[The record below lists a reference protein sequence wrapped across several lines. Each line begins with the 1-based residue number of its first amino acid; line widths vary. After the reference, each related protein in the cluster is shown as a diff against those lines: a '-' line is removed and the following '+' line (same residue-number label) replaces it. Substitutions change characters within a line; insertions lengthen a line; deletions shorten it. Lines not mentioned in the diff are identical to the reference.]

1 MAKTIQMRT
10 PQQEKEARLVAG
22 MYDKNRKIQSELY
35 AYCSRYF
42 WANYRGVFFA
52 DEESATEIFQNTFI
66 AMWENIERRKI
77 YVSDGRV
84 MGKNNEPLSGSILT
98 YFMGIAR
105 IKYLEWVREHPAYAD
120 PETEMERKIK
130 EEGFDA
136 QQYTN
141 MLYDSED
148 NKMLDIIADVI
159 SHMSERCSEIL
170 SKFYYEEKDLDTI
183 LLEIHNRFEE
193 RPQNEEAQVH
203 GVIAY
208 FSTKHLSQLFE
219 LIKRQM
225 DMNNNNFQDRID
237 EYLLHGDTMSE
248 EDKAQFL
255 KEIEEDAEKKEQYEF
270 TKNVKQA
277 MVSRG
282 EKLKAMTEF
291 QKEMKSHHHRKT
303 WLWIS
308 SIAAVLVIGFFAI
321 NPLFVENS
329 PTDNV
334 RGDEND
340 VFDMTVQTDSINND
354 SISTDTI
361 SLHHE

>member
-1 MAKTIQMRT
+1 
-10 PQQEKEARLVAG
+10 
-22 MYDKNRKIQSELY
+22 
-35 AYCSRYF
+35 
-42 WANYRGVFFA
+42 
-52 DEESATEIFQNTFI
+52 
-66 AMWENIERRKI
+66 
-77 YVSDGRV
+77 
-84 MGKNNEPLSGSILT
+84 
-98 YFMGIAR
+98 
-105 IKYLEWVREHPAYAD
+105 
-120 PETEMERKIK
+120 
-130 EEGFDA
+130 
-136 QQYTN
+136 
-141 MLYDSED
+141 
-148 NKMLDIIADVI
+148 
-159 SHMSERCSEIL
+159 
-170 SKFYYEEKDLDTI
+170 
-183 LLEIHNRFEE
+183 
-193 RPQNEEAQVH
+193 
-203 GVIAY
+203 
-208 FSTKHLSQLFE
+208 
-219 LIKRQM
+219 
-225 DMNNNNFQDRID
+225 MNNNNFQDRID
-237 EYLLHGDTMSE
+237 EYLLHCETMSE

-340 VFDMTVQTDSINND
+340 VFDMTAPTDSISND

>member
-1 MAKTIQMRT
+1 M
-10 PQQEKEARLVAG
+10 
-22 MYDKNRKIQSELY
+22 
-35 AYCSRYF
+35 
-42 WANYRGVFFA
+42 NY
-52 DEESATEIFQNTFI
+52 
-66 AMWENIERRKI
+66 
-77 YVSDGRV
+77 
-84 MGKNNEPLSGSILT
+84 
-98 YFMGIAR
+98 
-105 IKYLEWVREHPAYAD
+105 
-120 PETEMERKIK
+120 
-130 EEGFDA
+130 
-136 QQYTN
+136 
-141 MLYDSED
+141 
-148 NKMLDIIADVI
+148 
-159 SHMSERCSEIL
+159 
-170 SKFYYEEKDLDTI
+170 
-183 LLEIHNRFEE
+183 
-193 RPQNEEAQVH
+193 
-203 GVIAY
+203 
-208 FSTKHLSQLFE
+208 
-219 LIKRQM
+219 
-225 DMNNNNFQDRID
+225 NFQDRID
-237 EYLLHGDTMSE
+237 EYLLYGDTMSE

-340 VFDMTVQTDSINND
+340 VFDMTVPTDSINND
-354 SISTDTI
+354 SILTDTI

>member
-1 MAKTIQMRT
+1 
-10 PQQEKEARLVAG
+10 
-22 MYDKNRKIQSELY
+22 
-35 AYCSRYF
+35 
-42 WANYRGVFFA
+42 
-52 DEESATEIFQNTFI
+52 
-66 AMWENIERRKI
+66 
-77 YVSDGRV
+77 
-84 MGKNNEPLSGSILT
+84 
-98 YFMGIAR
+98 
-105 IKYLEWVREHPAYAD
+105 
-120 PETEMERKIK
+120 
-130 EEGFDA
+130 
-136 QQYTN
+136 
-141 MLYDSED
+141 
-148 NKMLDIIADVI
+148 
-159 SHMSERCSEIL
+159 
-170 SKFYYEEKDLDTI
+170 
-183 LLEIHNRFEE
+183 
-193 RPQNEEAQVH
+193 
-203 GVIAY
+203 
-208 FSTKHLSQLFE
+208 
-219 LIKRQM
+219 
-225 DMNNNNFQDRID
+225 MNNNNFQDRID
-237 EYLLHGDTMSE
+237 EYLLYGDTMSE

-340 VFDMTVQTDSINND
+340 VFDMTVPTDSINND
-354 SISTDTI
+354 SISIDTI

>member
-1 MAKTIQMRT
+1 
-10 PQQEKEARLVAG
+10 
-22 MYDKNRKIQSELY
+22 
-35 AYCSRYF
+35 
-42 WANYRGVFFA
+42 
-52 DEESATEIFQNTFI
+52 
-66 AMWENIERRKI
+66 
-77 YVSDGRV
+77 
-84 MGKNNEPLSGSILT
+84 
-98 YFMGIAR
+98 
-105 IKYLEWVREHPAYAD
+105 
-120 PETEMERKIK
+120 
-130 EEGFDA
+130 
-136 QQYTN
+136 
-141 MLYDSED
+141 
-148 NKMLDIIADVI
+148 
-159 SHMSERCSEIL
+159 
-170 SKFYYEEKDLDTI
+170 
-183 LLEIHNRFEE
+183 
-193 RPQNEEAQVH
+193 
-203 GVIAY
+203 
-208 FSTKHLSQLFE
+208 
-219 LIKRQM
+219 M
-225 DMNNNNFQDRID
+225 DMDNNFQDRID
-237 EYLLHGDTMSE
+237 EYLLYEDTMSE

-340 VFDMTVQTDSINND
+340 VFDMTVPTDSINND